1 MQSSTE
7 KKLILYTALFT
18 ALLLNVFK
26 LSVLIRNNGLLAQY
40 WRFNGYELLFEFVWN
55 FLFCLALVYMNLR
68 IVDTVSK
75 RSFQIL
81 LLIICNLFLTGF
93 ANRVGIRIQRSIFLN
108 DMPDRIL
115 RLGHG
120 IRMLSSLV
128 LMGILAKVILL
139 LREKQAKDIAHEQLR
154 NAYLNAQLE
163 LLKEELNPHFFFN
176 ALSSL
181 SAIVREDPKQAQVY
195 INHLSKIFRH
205 SLHRNEQ
212 HLIPLRDELTAFHS
226 YTALLKMRLED
237 GLQVNIQVP
246 PEYMEY
252 KLPYMSL
259 QPLLENATKH
269 NAASPE
275 RPLQVSIS
283 VAGDTLIV
291 ENNLQPVHLDIES
304 TGIGLVNLDERFR
317 ILLHKNIDIQKTATT
332 FIVKLPL
339 QSL

>member
-7 KKLILYTALFT
+7 KKLIIYTALFT

-26 LSVLIRNNGLLAQY
+26 LSVLVRNNGLLAQY
-40 WRFNGYELLFEFVWN
+40 WHFNGYELLFEFIWN

-68 IVDTVSK
+68 IIATVPK
-75 RSFQIL
+75 LALQIL
-81 LLIICNLFLTGF
+81 LFIFCNLFLAGF
-93 ANRVGIRIQRSIFLN
+93 ANRVGIRIQRYFFLN
-108 DMPDRIL
+108 DMPERIL

-120 IRMLSSLV
+120 IRVLASVV
-128 LMGILAKVILL
+128 LMGILVKVILL

-181 SAIVREDPKQAQVY
+181 SAIVRENPKQAQVY

-212 HLIPLRDELTAFHS
+212 HLIPLRDELAAFHS
-226 YTALLKMRLED
+226 YTALLQMRLEA
-237 GLQVNIQVP
+237 GLQVSIAVAP
-246 PEYMEY
+246 AYMDY

-275 RPLQVSIS
+275 RPLHVYIS
-283 VAGDTLIV
+283 VADDTLVV
-291 ENNLQPVHLDIES
+291 ENNLQPDI
-304 TGIGLVNLDERFR
+304 I
-317 ILLHKNIDIQKTATT
+317 A
-332 FIVKLPL
+332 
-339 QSL
+339 